1 MQVASFT
8 GERQAVAKYYISLH
22 RAYEAGVQEG
32 LAAGLGSG
40 IFMLV
45 LFCSYALAIWFGA
58 KMIIDKGYTGGDV
71 LNIVIAILAGS

>member
-1 MQVASFT
+1 M
-8 GERQAVAKYYISLH
+8 KI
-22 RAYEAGVQEG
+22 G

-58 KMIIDKGYTGGDV
+58 IMIVEKGYTGGDV
-71 LNIVIAILAGS
+71 LNVTAAVLMGSM